1 MGFIAKIIEYIIS
14 RITSVTFFDILD
26 IAIVSVVFYYIFKFV
41 QDRRAGKLAIG
52 ILLIILLMLVSDIF
66 NMYALNFLL
75 SNVVQVGII
84 GILIVFQSELRFFLE
99 KVGGNSFI
107 AKSGS
112 VVVIDNFVVHS
123 YGEGETKEYY
133 ALILPY
139 DKVEEFNRL
148 RRDMVLKQIHV
159 EDSDFALSIAQI
171 IREHL
176 NENATEYQRDCAVNL
191 IMALILKKCGLT
203 QGERG
208 SENGLI
214 HKILS
219 FSQENFKENISLK
232 SVAKELG
239 YAEGYLSRVF
249 HHYFKESYPRYVNGL
264 RLNYIERELQKKE
277 KNVTELIFEAGFN
290 SFQTYYRSKQLIGN
304 NADL

>member
-107 AKSGS
+107 AGLNSINKKNEKMSDVIKCINAVVEACSSFSNEMVGALIVFERS
-112 VVVIDNFVVHS
+112 TKIGDVIKTGTVIDSEPTEFLIKNIFFNKAPLHDGALVVRNNRLYSAGCFLPLSADEELNKDLGTRHRAAVGMSENSDAVVVVVS
-123 YGEGETKEYY
+123 EETGKISVAYEGKLTRDYNRDKLRETLISLLVAEKTEKKE
-133 ALILPY
+133 
-139 DKVEEFNRL
+139 N
-148 RRDMVLKQIHV
+148 VLKKT
-159 EDSDFALSIAQI
+159 FK
-171 IREHL
+171 RESH
-176 NENATEYQRDCAVNL
+176 
-191 IMALILKKCGLT
+191 
-203 QGERG
+203 
-208 SENGLI
+208 
-214 HKILS
+214 
-219 FSQENFKENISLK
+219 
-232 SVAKELG
+232 
-239 YAEGYLSRVF
+239 
-249 HHYFKESYPRYVNGL
+249 
-264 RLNYIERELQKKE
+264 
-277 KNVTELIFEAGFN
+277 
-290 SFQTYYRSKQLIGN
+290 
-304 NADL
+304 

>member
-107 AKSGS
+107 AGLNSINKKNEKMSDVIKCINAVVEACSSFSNEMVGALIVFERS
-112 VVVIDNFVVHS
+112 TKIGDVIKTGTVIDSEPTEFLIKNIFFNKAPLHDGALVVRNNRLYSAGCFLPLSADEELNKDLGTRHRAAVGMSENSDAVVVVVS
-123 YGEGETKEYY
+123 EETGKISVAYEGKLTRDYNRDKLREMLISLLVAEKTEKKE
-133 ALILPY
+133 
-139 DKVEEFNRL
+139 N
-148 RRDMVLKQIHV
+148 VLKKT
-159 EDSDFALSIAQI
+159 FK
-171 IREHL
+171 RESH
-176 NENATEYQRDCAVNL
+176 
-191 IMALILKKCGLT
+191 
-203 QGERG
+203 
-208 SENGLI
+208 
-214 HKILS
+214 
-219 FSQENFKENISLK
+219 
-232 SVAKELG
+232 
-239 YAEGYLSRVF
+239 
-249 HHYFKESYPRYVNGL
+249 
-264 RLNYIERELQKKE
+264 
-277 KNVTELIFEAGFN
+277 
-290 SFQTYYRSKQLIGN
+290 
-304 NADL
+304 